1 MILASI
7 PSPSYDLQVFRLGE
21 WFRSIG
27 ATWFTADLSIH
38 TYALCILAGILAAL
52 WISDRRLVARGVE
65 SGLVIDV
72 ALFTVPLGIIGG
84 RFYHVLT
91 HSGDYFGDG
100 KDIMHVFYI
109 WEGGMAIFGAIIGG
123 LIGAIIGCRVVGLRL
138 TSYLDALA
146 PGMLV
151 AQAMGRLGNYFN
163 HELFGW
169 PTDLPWGL
177 EIESTNPAFPAGL
190 SEGTLF
196 HPTFLYEMIWNFLGA
211 AVVIWLGR
219 RFVLQWGRQFALYLV
234 WYGLGRIVWETIRLD
249 PSDIIVGL
257 RTNVWAAVG
266 AVVVGTAIF
275 VIQGK
280 RHTGRESGAYVSGRG
295 ASAVEALESED
306 TYTVDE
312 LVTGAKS

>member
-1 MILASI
+1 MNLASL
-7 PSPSYDLQVFRLGE
+7 PSPSYDFQVFRLGE
-21 WFRSIG
+21 WLRSIG
-27 ATWFTADLSIH
+27 ATWFTVDLSIH

-52 WISDRRLVARGVE
+52 WISNRRLVARGVE

-84 RFYHVLT
+84 RIYHVLT

-100 KDIMHVFYI
+100 KDIIHVFYI
-109 WEGGMAIFGAIIGG
+109 WEGGMAIFGAILGG
-123 LIGAIIGCRVVGLRL
+123 LLGAVIGCRVVGLRV

-177 EIESTNPAFPAGL
+177 EIESTNPAYPAGL
-190 SEGTLF
+190 PEGTLF

-219 RFVLQWGRQFALYLV
+219 TFVLQWGRQFALYLV

-249 PSDIIVGL
+249 PSDIILGL

-266 AVVVGTAIF
+266 AVVLGTAIF
-275 VIQGK
+275 IIQGI
-280 RHTGRESGAYVSGRG
+280 RHTGRESGAYVSGRTN
-295 ASAVEALESED
+295 SAREALESED

>member
-7 PSPSYDLQVFRLGE
+7 PSPSYDFQVLKIDD
-21 WFRSIG
+21 WFRSLG
-27 ATWFTADLSIH
+27 ASWFTLDISVHA
-38 TYALCILAGILAAL
+38 YALCILAGILAAL
-52 WISDRRLVARGVE
+52 WIANRRLVARGVE

-84 RFYHVLT
+84 RIYHVLT
-91 HSGDYFGDG
+91 HSGDYFGEG
-100 KDIMHVFYI
+100 KDIVHVFYL

-123 LIGAIIGCRVVGLRL
+123 LIGAIIGCRIVGLRL
-138 TSYLDALA
+138 TAYLDALA

-177 EIESTNPAFPAGL
+177 EIESTNSAFPAGL
-190 SEGTLF
+190 PEGTLF

-234 WYGLGRIVWETIRLD
+234 WYGLGRIVWESIRLD
-249 PSDIIVGL
+249 PSDIILGL
-257 RTNVWAAVG
+257 RTNVWAAIAAVAVG
-266 AVVVGTAIF
+266 LAVFI
-275 VIQGK
+275 IQGI
-280 RHTGRESGAYVSGRG
+280 RHTGRESGAYVAGRG
-295 ASAVEALESED
+295 NSASNALESED

>member
-7 PSPSYDLQVFRLGE
+7 PSPSYEFQILRLDD
-21 WFRSIG
+21 WFRSLG
-27 ATWFTADLSIH
+27 ASWFTLDVSIH
-38 TYALCILAGILAAL
+38 AYALCILAGIMAAL
-52 WISDRRLVARGVE
+52 WIANRRLVGRGVE

-84 RFYHVLT
+84 RIYHVLT
-91 HSGDYFGDG
+91 HSADYFGEG
-100 KDIMHVFYI
+100 KDLAHVFYI

-123 LIGAIIGCRVVGLRL
+123 LIGAVIGCRVVGLRL

-151 AQAMGRLGNYFN
+151 AQAMGRLGNFFN

-190 SEGTLF
+190 PEGTLF

-219 RFVLQWGRQFALYLV
+219 RFVLQWGRQSAMYLV
-234 WYGLGRIVWETIRLD
+234 WYGLGRIVWESIRLD
-249 PSDIIVGL
+249 PSDIILGL
-257 RTNVWAAVG
+257 RTNVWAAI
-266 AVVVGTAIF
+266 ASVVVGVTIF

-295 ASAVEALESED
+295 NSGQNALESED